1 MNRTGLALITI
12 MGVMTWGGLAAGQES
27 AQGGPVAH
35 MVVTLEPHKGK
46 EVPAV
51 NADDVMVYE
60 GKDRDRVVDWV
71 PATGDHAALEL
82 FVVLDDGSGLSLS
95 TQLEDLRKFIAGQ
108 PATAKVGVAYMQDGV
123 AKVVQEL
130 TSDHAV
136 AAKALRLPMGIRNG
150 NASPY
155 ISLSDL
161 IKKWPATTARREVVV
176 ASDGIDPYYLSP
188 DLEDP
193 YLNATIDQ
201 ANRAGIVFSAI
212 YTPGVG
218 HFGHSYWL
226 TYWGQM
232 YLAELAEKTGGEAY
246 YIGFTGAPVAFTPYL
261 EDIANRLEHQYLLT
275 FVPKPEKKSGFQPVR
290 LRTEVGNVDLVSA
303 GRVWVEAAA
312 K

>member
-60 GKDRDRVVDWV
+60 GKDRDKVVDWV

>member
-130 TSDHAV
+130 TSDHAA